1 MSKSTEF
8 IIKTEKEFS
17 EAKNLVDTFLLL
29 DKRLPEQVFKAPYDN
44 LLFTEDCWLAERYW
58 EDIQLLAK
66 QSNDTEILLF
76 VEETVFNLGDSRLD
90 RYVEPYGYIDYI
102 KFPVDT
108 TYKEYASY
116 LTERRAFYPNPPY
129 PNSQLDFIKNCSAI
143 IPPSGKWAIYIDV
156 DFELSILTYNNNFDV
171 SPLVAKDY
179 WTSFDILL
187 EWHYLVSK
195 IYEDRPDLF
204 KRLKE
209 NYG

>member
-1 MSKSTEF
+1 MANATEF
-8 IIKTEKEFS
+8 IIKTEKEFN
-17 EAKNLVDTFLLL
+17 EAKNLVNDFLLL

-44 LLFTEDCWLAERYW
+44 FLFTEDCWLAERYW

-66 QSNDTEILLF
+66 QSKDTEILLF
-76 VEETVFNLGDSRLD
+76 VEETRLNMGSSKLD

-116 LTERRAFYPNPPY
+116 LTKEQPFYPNPPY
-129 PNSQLDFIKNCSAI
+129 PDCELDFIKNCSAI
-143 IPPSGKWAIYIDV
+143 IPTSGKWAIYIDV
-156 DFELSILTYNNNFDV
+156 DFELSILTYKNNCDV
-171 SPLVAKDY
+171 SPLSSKDY

-187 EWHYLVSK
+187 EWHYIVTK
-195 IYEDRPDLF
+195 IYEEKPELF
-204 KRLKE
+204 KKLKK